1 LITLHQWISKSQ
13 HFFILKCWLKVS
25 GLVHCGIYF
34 GNALRAVR
42 MPGMDISHLLNS
54 LNDAQRQ
61 AVTAAVGQQLVLA
74 GAGSGKTRVL
84 VHRIAWLVEVEK
96 ASPWSILSVTFT
108 NKAAYEMRERIEK
121 LLGISPQGMWVG
133 TFHGLAHRLLRAHW
147 REAGLVEQFQI
158 LDSDDQLRLVKRV
171 VRELGLDENQWAPRQ
186 AQWWING
193 QKDEGLRPQHIQPA
207 GDLFLATMQRIYQ
220 AYEQACARAGVV
232 DFAELL
238 LRSLELW
245 RDNVSL
251 REQYQARFRH
261 LLVDEFQDTNAVQY
275 AWLRLIAGKTPSL
288 MVVGDDDQS
297 IYGWRGAKIENIHQ
311 FQRDYPQAELIR
323 LEQNYR
329 STASI
334 LKAANA
340 LITQNAGRLGKEL
353 WTDGAEGEP
362 IALYAGFNEQ
372 DEARFIVER
381 IDQAVREGMN
391 RSEIAILYRSNAQSR
406 VLEEALLRA
415 GVPYRI
421 YGGQRFFERAEI
433 KNAMSYMRLLAN
445 RGDDGALER
454 VINLP
459 TRGIGDK
466 TVEAM
471 REHARRH
478 DLSMWQAGLELIEN
492 KGLPGR
498 AANAVQAFMQ
508 LIETLAERTQGL
520 PLYSMA
526 QQAIED
532 SGLLRF
538 HENEKGEKAQ
548 ARVENLEELV
558 SAARAFEQ
566 DQADEEAEGD
576 TLLAFLAH
584 ASLEAGE
591 TQADRF
597 EDSVQLMT
605 LHSAKGLEFP
615 LVFLAG
621 VEEGLFPHKM
631 SLEEPGR
638 LEEERRL
645 AYVGIT
651 RAMQQ
656 LVITWAETRR
666 LYGSETFNK
675 VSRFV
680 REIPSELI
688 REVRLGSQVSRPFGP
703 GKSAMFQQEASD
715 STGFALGQRVMHS
728 LFGEG
733 VVLNYEGH
741 GAQARIQVN
750 FDEEGSKWLMVSYA
764 KLQPL

>member
-1 LITLHQWISKSQ
+1 
-13 HFFILKCWLKVS
+13 
-25 GLVHCGIYF
+25 
-34 GNALRAVR
+34 
-42 MPGMDISHLLNS
+42 MDISHLLNS

-84 VHRIAWLVEVEK
+84 VHRIAWLVQVEQ

-108 NKAAYEMRERIEK
+108 NKAAYEMRARIEQ
-121 LLGISPQGMWVG
+121 LLGIAPQGMWVG

-147 REAGLVEQFQI
+147 REAGLAEQFQI
-158 LDSDDQLRLVKRV
+158 LDSDDQQRLVKRV
-171 VRELGLDENQWAPRQ
+171 IRELGLDENQWAPKQ
-186 AQWWING
+186 AQWWINA
-193 QKDEGLRPQHIQPA
+193 QKDEGLRPQNIQPA
-207 GDLFLATMQRIYQ
+207 GDLYLSTMVRIYE
-220 AYEQACARAGVV
+220 AYEQACNRAGAV

-245 RDNVSL
+245 RDNPAL
-251 REQYQARFRH
+251 REQYRARFKH
-261 LLVDEFQDTNAVQY
+261 ILVDEFQDTNAVQY
-275 AWLRLIAGKTPSL
+275 AWLRHLAGKTPSL

-297 IYGWRGAKIENIHQ
+297 IYGWRGARIENIQQ
-311 FQRDYPQAELIR
+311 FQTDYPNAEMIR

-329 STASI
+329 STATI

-340 LITQNAGRLGKEL
+340 LIGNNSGRLGKEL
-353 WTDGAEGEP
+353 WTDGNEGEP

-381 IDQAVREGMN
+381 IEQGIRDGLA
-391 RSEIAILYRSNAQSR
+391 RSEMAILYRSNAQSR
-406 VLEEALLRA
+406 VLEEALLRS
-415 GVPYRI
+415 GIPYRI

-433 KNAMSYMRLLAN
+433 KNAMAYLRLMAN

-454 VINLP
+454 IINLP

-466 TVEAM
+466 TVELLRQQA
-471 REHARRH
+471 REQ
-478 DLSMWQAGLELIEN
+478 DVSMWQAACDLIDN

-498 AANAVQAFMQ
+498 AANAVQGFLV
-508 LIETLAERTQGL
+508 LIEEMAERAEGL
-520 PLYSMA
+520 PLYS
-526 QQAIED
+526 QTQIAIEH

-538 HENEKGEKAQ
+538 HEQEKGDKAQ

-558 SAARAFEQ
+558 SAARGFEN
-566 DQADEEAEGD
+566 DMADEEEEGD
-576 TLLAFLAH
+576 VLLAFLAH

-615 LVFLAG
+615 LVFMAG

-631 SLEEPGR
+631 SLEDPGR

-680 REIPSELI
+680 REIPPELI

-703 GKSAMFQQEASD
+703 AKGNLFASEATE
-715 STGFALGQRVMHS
+715 STGFALGQRVEHA

-750 FDEEGSKWLMVSYA
+750 FDDEGSKWLMVAYA
-764 KLQPL
+764 KLQAL

>member
-1 LITLHQWISKSQ
+1 
-13 HFFILKCWLKVS
+13 
-25 GLVHCGIYF
+25 
-34 GNALRAVR
+34 
-42 MPGMDISHLLNS
+42 MDISHLLNS

-61 AVTAAVGQQLVLA
+61 AVTAAPGQQLVLA

-108 NKAAYEMRERIEK
+108 NKAAAEMRERIEQ
-121 LLGISPQGMWVG
+121 LLGISPRGMWVG

-171 VRELGLDENQWAPRQ
+171 IRELGLDENQWAPRQ

-207 GDLFLATMQRIYQ
+207 GDLYLTTMLRIYS
-220 AYEQACARAGVV
+220 AYEQACARTGVI

-245 RDNVSL
+245 RDNPSL

-275 AWLRLIAGKTPSL
+275 AWLRLIAGSNPSL

-297 IYGWRGAKIENIHQ
+297 IYGWRGARIENIQQFHQ
-311 FQRDYPQAELIR
+311 DYPNAELIR

-329 STASI
+329 STATI

-340 LITQNAGRLGKEL
+340 LITNNAGRMGKEL
-353 WTDGAEGEP
+353 WTEGDEGEP

-372 DEARFIVER
+372 DEARYITDR
-381 IDQAVREGMN
+381 ISEAIGQGLA

-415 GVPYRI
+415 AIPYRI

-433 KNAMSYMRLLAN
+433 KNAMAYMRLIAS

-454 VINLP
+454 IINVP
-459 TRGIGDK
+459 ARGIGER
-466 TVEAM
+466 TVEIL
-471 REHARRH
+471 RQHAREQ
-478 DLSMWQAGLELIEN
+478 DVSMWQAACDLIDH

-498 AANAVQAFMQ
+498 AANAVQGFMQ
-508 LIETLAERTQGL
+508 MIEELAERVEGV
-520 PLYSMA
+520 PLCSMA
-526 QQAIED
+526 QQVIEH
-532 SGLLRF
+532 SGLLEF
-538 HENEKGEKAQ
+538 HRNEKGEKAQ
-548 ARVENLEELV
+548 GRVENLEELV
-558 SAARAFEQ
+558 SAARAFENEMVEF
-566 DQADEEAEGD
+566 EEEGD
-576 TLLAFLAH
+576 VLLAFLAH

-615 LVFLAG
+615 LVFLSG
-621 VEEGLFPHKM
+621 MEEGLFPHKM

-675 VSRFV
+675 LSRFV

-688 REVRLGSQVSRPFGP
+688 REVRLGNQVSRPFGP
-703 GKSAMFQQEASD
+703 GRGKGAMFSQEATE
-715 STGFALGQRVMHS
+715 STGFALGQRVVHS

-750 FDEEGSKWLMVSYA
+750 FDDEGSKWLMVAYA
-764 KLQPL
+764 KLQAL